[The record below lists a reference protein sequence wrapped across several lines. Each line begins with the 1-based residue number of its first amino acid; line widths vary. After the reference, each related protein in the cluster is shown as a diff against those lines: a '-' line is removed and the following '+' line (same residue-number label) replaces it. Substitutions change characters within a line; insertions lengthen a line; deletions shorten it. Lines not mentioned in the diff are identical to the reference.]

1 MTKALKIVMIV
12 FGAILVLVGLVN
24 ILFPG
29 QWGEMHGM
37 QEGPGYLMW
46 IAALMGVISITVG
59 VWIII
64 AGRDPLRDINWVK
77 FAITWCILALVIHIY
92 SIIKG
97 YVDFNQVVGFVII
110 DAVFAILFLAL
121 YPWRRARK

>member
-1 MTKALKIVMIV
+1 MTKALKILMIV
-12 FGAILVLVGLVN
+12 FGAILVLVGLAN

-37 QEGPGYLMW
+37 REGPGYLMW
-46 IAALMGVISITVG
+46 IVALMGVISITVG
-59 VWIII
+59 VWVII

-97 YVDFNQVVGFVII
+97 YVGFNQVVGFVII